1 MPANADLM
9 QKMWMRY
16 EYARD
21 NGQLEYIMKA
31 ELCERNFRGDQW
43 LEADAAALR
52 QANRPHI
59 TINKIMP
66 TISNVI
72 GEQINNRNEIS
83 FQPINGSPEET
94 AEALVKVYKYISMEN
109 QLDWKRSDM
118 FMDGVITSRGYLDV
132 RMDFN
137 DNIRG
142 KITITNENPKNII
155 PDPDAE
161 EYDPDSWNEVTKTK
175 WLTADDI
182 EVLYSKADADLLRNT
197 DGATDGNL
205 GFSSIDLLTRD
216 RFGNNFQAVQQGP
229 NGEDMS
235 SVLRNIRVLDRQHK
249 VMDRRK
255 FFIDVR
261 TGDQRPVPDEW
272 SLDKINMVKN
282 RFGWEVISKIA
293 KRVRWTVGAGNVV
306 LHDEWSPYQRFT
318 IVPYFPYFRYGKTLG
333 LVENLLGPQ
342 EILNK
347 VSSQE
352 LHVVNTS
359 ANSGWKVKSG
369 ALATMTI
376 EELEMKGAQT
386 GLVLELTGAMDE
398 VEKIQPN
405 QTPQGLDRISYK
417 AEDAIKNISN
427 IGDSQQGMDRED
439 VSGKAIQQK
448 RQASSN
454 AQAKPMDSLQRTDHI
469 LARNILDLIQEF
481 MTEEQIITITHGGA
495 QAQQESTTINQVTP
509 EGEIINDLSIG
520 DYAVVMTSVPLKD
533 TLEDSQFEQ
542 AKALKEMGIQI
553 PDEVLIDA
561 SRLQNKKDII
571 NKIQAAS
578 NSPQAQQQQ
587 QLQIQQLQA
596 DVAKTNAEAQVK
608 GADTQLKEAKAQET
622 AAKAQEPNNA
632 IAESQNQMQIDQQ
645 KAQFQMEID
654 QLKAQIAMMRDKEKL
669 EHEKEMDRQKF
680 AHERDMGRQKLE
692 MEREQMEEK
701 IKLDKKAAEEKAR
714 TDRIAAAKKPSKSA

>member
-1 MPANADLM
+1 MPINTEKTSKL
-9 QKMWMRY
+9 WTRY

-21 NGQLEYIMKA
+21 NGHLDYIVKA
-31 ELCERNFRGDQW
+31 ELCERNFRGEQW
-43 LEADAAALR
+43 LEEDMAALR
-52 QANRPHI
+52 LQKRPAI

-83 FQPINGSPEET
+83 FQPINGAPEET
-94 AEALVKVYKYISMEN
+94 AEALVKVYKYISAEN

-118 FMDGVITSRGYLDV
+118 FMDGIITSRGYLDV
-132 RMDFN
+132 RMDFD
-137 DNIRG
+137 DNMRG
-142 KITITNENPKNII
+142 KIKISNLNPKNVI

-161 EYDPDSWNEVTKTK
+161 EYDPDTWNEVMTTK
-175 WLTADDI
+175 WVTADDI
-182 EVLYSKADADLLRNT
+182 EVLYSKADAELLRAK
-197 DGATDGNL
+197 DGAIDGNL
-205 GFSSIDLLTRD
+205 GFSALEYITRD
-216 RFGNNFQAVQQGP
+216 RFGNNFQAVQVGI
-229 NGEDMS
+229 NGDDMET
-235 SVLRNIRVLDRQHK
+235 VLRNIRVVDRQYK

-255 FFIDVR
+255 FFIDMR
-261 TGDQRPVPDEW
+261 TGDSRPVPDEW
-272 SLDKINMVKN
+272 DIARINLVKN
-282 RFGWEVISKIA
+282 RFGWEVISKVA
-293 KRVRWTVGAGNVV
+293 KRVRWEVCAGNVS
-306 LHDEWSPYQRFT
+306 LHDEWSPYQRLT
-318 IVPYFPYFRYGKTLG
+318 VVPYFPYFRYGKTLG

-359 ANSGWKVKSG
+359 ANSGWKVKAG
-369 ALATMTI
+369 ALATMSI
-376 EELEMKGAQT
+376 EELEQQGART
-386 GLVLELTGAMDE
+386 GLVIEVTGDLDE

-454 AQAKPMDSLQRTDHI
+454 SQAKPMDSLQRTDHI
-469 LARNILDLIQEF
+469 LARNVLDLIQEF

-495 QAQQESTTINQVTP
+495 QAQQESTTVNQVTP

-520 DYAVVMTSVPLKD
+520 DYAIVMTSVPLKD

-542 AKALKEMGIQI
+542 AKALKELGIQI

-571 NKIQAAS
+571 SKIQAAS
-578 NSPQAQQQQ
+578 QSPQAQQQAQIAAQ
-587 QLQIQQLQA
+587 QAQA
-596 DVAKTNAEAQVK
+596 DVAKTQAETTQK
-608 GADTQLKEAKAQET
+608 TADTALKQAKAQDT
-622 AAKAQEPNNA
+622 TMKAQKDAQTPDTGVMQTQA
-632 IAESQNQMQIDQQ
+632 QMQLDQE
-645 KAQFQMEID
+645 KAQFQMQQD
-654 QLKAQIAMMRDKEKL
+654 NQKTQNQMALDRLKF
-669 EHEKEMDRQKF
+669 EHEKEMDRLK
-680 AHERDMGRQKLE
+680 MG
-692 MEREQMEEK
+692 MEREKTEEK
-701 IKLDKKAAEEKAR
+701 IKLDKHAAEEKAR
-714 TDRIAAAKKPSKSA
+714 TARIAAAKKPSKVG